1 LKIIWLYY
9 IYYNYTH
16 LDTEKECEAK
26 LEEIE
31 ALSRK
36 NSVSSTINRASIKN
50 SSLALLASNKFW
62 QAKDYEI
69 SLLKNQIKGLER
81 RLEEDKSVIEK
92 KDNQINLL
100 TNELNSIH
108 QQNEEC
114 SKKTNGT

>member
-31 ALSRK
+31 ALSRN
-36 NSVSSTINRASIKN
+36 NSVSSTINRASIKT
-50 SSLALLASNKFW
+50 SSLEDLGK
-62 QAKDYEI
+62 QKDYEI

-81 RLEEDKSVIEK
+81 RQEEDKSVIEK